1 MPIATVNGRKFYYEQ
16 NGTGPDLVLI
26 MGHGLTGKFWEEQ
39 VPVYAKHFRCLTFDN
54 RGVGQT
60 DVTPRGFTIDDMADD
75 TFGLM
80 DALGIRDAHVSG
92 ISMGGS
98 IGIAMALK
106 TPSRVRTLSLHST
119 MGRQYP
125 HIKMRYNILIKA
137 TELGDP
143 DLWANVTAFT
153 AFAMAYV
160 NEHPDVMEREIA
172 RRREMR
178 KKMSAQEVEGIIG
191 QYIAF
196 STYNPFDRLSSIR
209 QPTQITVGS
218 EDNVTPPQYSEDLHG
233 GIKQSQLIVFSGAP
247 HRTLTFARDE
257 FNRVTLEFLLAHAG
271 GTSAASVV
279 DAASI

>member
-1 MPIATVNGRKFYYEQ
+1 MAIATVNGRKFYYELH
-16 NGTGPDLVLI
+16 GAGPDLVLI

-39 VPVYAKHFRCLTFDN
+39 LPVYAQHFRCLTFDN

-60 DVTPRGFTIDDMADD
+60 DVTPRGFTIADMADD

-98 IGIAMALK
+98 IGIAMVLK
-106 TPSRVRTLSLHST
+106 APARVRTLSLHST

-125 HIKMRYNILIKA
+125 HIKLRYDILIRA

-143 DLWANVTAFT
+143 DLWANITAFT

-160 NEHPDVMEREIA
+160 NDHPDVMEREIA

-178 KKMSAQEVEGIIG
+178 KKMSEREVEGIIG

-196 STYNPFDRLSSIR
+196 STYNPFESLPSIR
-209 QPTQITVGS
+209 VPTQITVGS
-218 EDNVTPPQYSEDLHG
+218 EDNVTPPRCSEDLHAR
-233 GIKQSQLIVFSGAP
+233 IPESQLVIFPGAP

-257 FNRVTLEFLLAHAG
+257 FNRVTLEFLLAHSG
-271 GTSAASVV
+271 RTPSGTTR
-279 DAASI
+279 